1 MEGVAG
7 EDAAPRPRGAV
18 PRSPELACG
27 SAPVDAGPYVY
38 YVRSAQR
45 RTSRYGTS
53 VDATSSYEVRLRAW
67 NCSCPAFAFAAF
79 PASVV
84 GTEGEAEAALDE
96 EQERDTG
103 AGWKFGGVGLGG
115 GTPPV
120 CKHLLACV
128 LGEWC
133 ELFKGFIE
141 ERDVSVE
148 EAAGWAAGWGD

>member
-1 MEGVAG
+1 
-7 EDAAPRPRGAV
+7 V

-84 GTEGEAEAALDE
+84 GTEGEAKAALDE
-96 EQERDTG
+96 AEGYWGGVEVWRSG
-103 AGWKFGGVGLGG
+103 AGRGHAARVQASAGVRARGM
-115 GTPPV
+115 V
-120 CKHLLACV
+120 
-128 LGEWC
+128 
-133 ELFKGFIE
+133 
-141 ERDVSVE
+141 
-148 EAAGWAAGWGD
+148 